1 MFVDCDADSGVD
13 ESTQQET
20 GDHQA
25 ADQKMDPVLAA
36 RRVSSSRIPRKTPPD
51 SPLKKAPRARSTAPS
66 EKKRMPRSKSVPKSN
81 FAFSVAPPM
90 DNIKKGENS
99 YLVLCSHPP
108 TGQL

>member
-1 MFVDCDADSGVD
+1 MFVDGDADSGVD

-81 FAFSVAPPM
+81 FAFSVAPTM

-99 YLVLCSHPP
+99 FWLRQQP
-108 TGQL
+108 